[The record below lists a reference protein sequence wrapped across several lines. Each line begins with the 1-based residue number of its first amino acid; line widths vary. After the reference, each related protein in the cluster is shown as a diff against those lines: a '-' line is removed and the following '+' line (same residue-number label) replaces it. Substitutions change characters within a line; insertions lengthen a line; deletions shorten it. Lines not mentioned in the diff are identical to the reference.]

1 MAKKS
6 APPNLV
12 VLNCLSLGLYFV
24 AWCSSSAKEVNA
36 SARQVLV
43 TNAWYLLIPGLNFW
57 WMWQYAFALERVT
70 FKRIK
75 AADVFVGYILIT
87 FIPTTFV
94 SNISDFFR
102 IFTGQSSTIIRA
114 TGYLASAIILWII
127 GSSIFITKLHG
138 KIDSFQK

>member
-1 MAKKS
+1 
-6 APPNLV
+6 
-12 VLNCLSLGLYFV
+12 
-24 AWCSSSAKEVNA
+24 
-36 SARQVLV
+36 
-43 TNAWYLLIPGLNFW
+43 
-57 WMWQYAFALERVT
+57 MWQYAFALERVT